1 MGSIFIKNYWKLAK
15 ESHNT
20 TPTWPRKWCCK
31 SIPRSKSQESAYSHF
46 SLPTASATP
55 TIKDLINELKSV
67 SWYSLGIN
75 LDLEVFQLNIIDSN
89 HRGNEERCKA
99 EMLSC
104 WLYKQD
110 TTHTWEAVAKA
121 LNLMGEYKVECV
133 IREKYITPTATAT
146 TEGKFALQVTLRS
159 ILGLLII
166 WMYQPNCS
174 MSNYLGGPLVP
185 KCLCRY

>member
-1 MGSIFIKNYWKLAK
+1 
-15 ESHNT
+15 
-20 TPTWPRKWCCK
+20 
-31 SIPRSKSQESAYSHF
+31 
-46 SLPTASATP
+46 
-55 TIKDLINELKSV
+55 
-67 SWYSLGIN
+67 
-75 LDLEVFQLNIIDSN
+75 
-89 HRGNEERCKA
+89 
-99 EMLSC
+99 MLSC

-166 WMYQPNCS
+166 
-174 MSNYLGGPLVP
+174 
-185 KCLCRY
+185 